1 MRYGRGKIVVTM
13 TPTFLYKGYRL
24 TPTTTRDADGAYQA
38 RIAIIT
44 LSGDRPRS
52 QRFVDFELFHGRHEA
67 DERAI
72 AGGKE
77 WIDAHL
83 NVTRMSYPTRFATLG

>member
-1 MRYGRGKIVVTM
+1 MVTM

-24 TPTTTRDADGAYQA
+24 TPSTTQDADGTYQA
-38 RIAIIT
+38 RIAIVT

-52 QRFVDFELFHGRHEA
+52 QRFVDFELFHDRPEA

-72 AGGKE
+72 EGGKE

-83 NVTRMSYPTRFATLG
+83 NVTRMIYPTRFATLG